1 MKMFVISD
9 DADTCVGMRLSGV
22 FAMLVHDKEQ
32 ALDALEKAS
41 SDPEAGIILITEKV
55 KEFCPEMLKK
65 INACGKPIIME
76 IPDSRN
82 SEKTI
87 DSASDY
93 LKNTVGISV

>member
-32 ALDALEKAS
+32 ALDALERVS
-41 SDPEAGIILITEKV
+41 VDPEAGIILITEKV
-55 KEFCPEMLKK
+55 KEFCSEMIQK

-82 SEKTI
+82 LEKPI

>member
-1 MKMFVISD
+1 MKIFLISD

-22 FAMLVHDKEQ
+22 NATLVLDKDE
-32 ALDALEKAS
+32 ACRVLEKAS
-41 SDPEAGIILITEKV
+41 SDSETGIILITEKV
-55 KEFCPEMLKK
+55 KEFCSEMIKK

-82 SEKTI
+82 SGKNI

>member
-22 FAMLVHDKEQ
+22 FALLVTDKTQ
-32 ALDALEKAS
+32 AYKAFKQAQQ
-41 SDPEAGIILITEKV
+41 DPETSIIFITEKIRG
-55 KEFCPEMLKK
+55 FCPET
-65 INACGKPIIME
+65 IAEITAAGKPIIME
-76 IPDSRN
+76 IPDSKNAER
-82 SEKTI
+82 TI